1 MFQFRRFPSYTY
13 GFSIWYHNMTY
24 GGLLHSV
31 IPGSKS
37 AYDSPRHFV
46 VSHDLLRLPMPRHS
60 LCALC
65 SLTIELCLILVWI
78 RNCSHLPKIF
88 SWIFDS
94 FPHLHLL
101 SLFSFQDTLCPA
113 SRWWWAQVDSNHR
126 PHAYQ
131 ACALTTW
138 AMSPCCYLRCV
149 SPTCPSSSRKWWRWT
164 GSNRWPPACK
174 AGALPAELYPRSYL
188 LWVSYSLVPTNLKN

>member
-1 MFQFRRFPSYTY
+1 
-13 GFSIWYHNMTY
+13 MTY

-65 SLTIELCLILVWI
+65 SLTIELC
-78 RNCSHLPKIF
+78 
-88 SWIFDS
+88 FDS
-94 FPHLHLL
+94 RLNFEIVVIYPKFFLEYLTRFLICIYFHCSVFKIPCVASDTNCFFAFSLRESL
-101 SLFSFQDTLCPA
+101 SLSLRFVRRDLCPA
-113 SRWWWAQVDSNHR
+113 SSWWWAQVDSNHR

-131 ACALTTW
+131 ACALTT
-138 AMSPCCYLRCV
+138 
-149 SPTCPSSSRKWWRWT
+149 
-164 GSNRWPPACK
+164 
-174 AGALPAELYPRSYL
+174 
-188 LWVSYSLVPTNLKN
+188 